1 MATLRGIA
9 IQSIESNR
17 EHDQAEIRLMGLIL
31 TQAVSIGIAVG
42 IFDAGL
48 WLKLEDPTINGVT
61 YAMAAFAVQ
70 GLAYYLFKMFFQQ
83 GMDERARMATQER
96 DRRNRY
102 RSMEFTFERRR
113 QDMELRMQEKQ
124 LESELKWMEDN
135 PGKTPPWIESR
146 MYGTGT
152 GTVDFVPSLESVNKE
167 PLSLG
172 LDFEEAEVRL
182 KKDGTPDKRYQKKE

>member
-1 MATLRGIA
+1 MQGNLE
-9 IQSIESNR
+9 QNR
-17 EHDQAEIRLMGLIL
+17 EHDKAEIRLMGLIL

-48 WLKLEDPTINGVT
+48 WLKLEDPTLNGVT

-83 GMDERARMATQER
+83 GMDERARMALQER

-113 QDMELRMQEKQ
+113 QDMELRLQERQ
-124 LESELKWMEDN
+124 LEAELEWMEKN

-146 MYGTGT
+146 MYGGST
-152 GTVDFVPSLESVNKE
+152 GTVNFIPEEAKSAA

-172 LDFEEAEVRL
+172 LDFKEEEEPKRIRGP
-182 KKDGTPDKRYQKKE
+182 DGKFVKKEE

>member
-1 MATLRGIA
+1 MDTLRGIA
-9 IQSIESNR
+9 IQGIESNR

-31 TQAVSIGIAVG
+31 TQAVSIGIAIG

-48 WLKLEDPTINGVT
+48 WLRLDDATLNGVT

-83 GMDERARMATQER
+83 GMDERARMANQER
-96 DRRNRY
+96 ERRNRY

-113 QDMELRMQEKQ
+113 QDMEMKMQEAQ
-124 LESELKWMEDN
+124 LEAELNWMEEH
-135 PGKTPPWIESR
+135 PGETPPWIAAR
-146 MYGTGT
+146 MYGSGT
-152 GTVDFVPSLESVNKE
+152 GTADFIPSLEPTNKE

-172 LDFEEAEVRL
+172 LDFEEDKPKRVRGA
-182 KKDGTPDKRYQKKE
+182 DGKFKKKE